1 MKSNELV
8 FINDAIETAFSK
20 LPNYTYQEILYTILR
35 GLEIKNINELLY
47 DKKTTVNLY
56 ESVYKSVRDEIEE
69 DFTHQELEQIKNN
82 IQRFNN
88 SSKWER
94 SRQKI

>member
-1 MKSNELV
+1 MKNNELV

-20 LPNYTYQEILYTILR
+20 LPSYTYQEILYTILR
-35 GLEIKNINELLY
+35 GLGIKNVNELLY
-47 DKKTTVNLY
+47 DKNTTVGLY
-56 ESVYKSVRDEIEE
+56 EAVYKSVRDEIEE
-69 DFTHQELEQIKNN
+69 DFSEKELEQIKNN

-88 SSKWER
+88 SNKWER